1 MYVNV
6 VLVIFGFL
14 SIIIISSVIILNGWI
29 RFADNQIDRR
39 QNSLNQQKFIN
50 KMANQIKQI
59 NKYTEN
65 KKDNN
70 RNNVII
76 DVECEIVEESNTQ
89 TKYLYLNNN
98 K

>member
-1 MYVNV
+1 MNV

-14 SIIIISSVIILNGWI
+14 SIIIISSVVILNGWI

>member
-1 MYVNV
+1 VNV

-39 QNSLNQQKFIN
+39 QNSLNQQKFID

-59 NKYTEN
+59 NKYAEN

-89 TKYLYLNNN
+89 TQYLYLNN

>member
-1 MYVNV
+1 VNV

-59 NKYTEN
+59 NKYAEN

>member
-1 MYVNV
+1 MNV

-59 NKYTEN
+59 NKYAEN